1 MERGD
6 AGKGPILTIKAKYS
20 TQNAIHFE
28 NKKFSLCSLPL
39 LTLQT
44 HILFIYFAC
53 LFHTIFHSIF
63 SVSFLLNSWISYPIP
78 FISLFL
84 YSSLLKLSLFIFV
97 SVLFALLC
105 WCWMRARAL
114 THSGPRFIYRI
125 NFVDV
130 ENAKNAIDT
139 CFNKCQMFNRAETIS
154 TMTVDH
160 LWYYGLYSYKLMN
173 FFTKVNV
180 GGGGSSS
187 SGRSANGF
195 VMRNDFRGI
204 YTPKR

>member
-1 MERGD
+1 M
-6 AGKGPILTIKAKYS
+6 PYILKTKSFRFAPYP
-20 TQNAIHFE
+20 
-28 NKKFSLCSLPL
+28 FSLYKHIYYSYIL
-39 LTLQT
+39 LVY
-44 HILFIYFAC
+44 FIRF
-53 LFHTIFHSIF
+53 SIPFF

-114 THSGPRFIYRI
+114 THSGPLFIYRI